1 LPLSHARRIVSVID
15 KDNQDHWLGLATSLS
30 EKNLRREVARVR
42 PEEEER
48 AQFRPIRDGRT
59 LLQMGISWKLEDKL
73 KRICDLLSQRLRR
86 PVNQEEAMDYLADG
100 FLEKEDPIQKAERNK
115 LCVHTKPEKIRPG
128 RFTSAS
134 TKHAVNLRDR
144 GRCVFIYPDGT
155 RCEEER
161 WIERHHPIPVAQ
173 GGLSTEDNLETLC
186 SFHHRY
192 LHRTS
197 AG

>member
-1 LPLSHARRIVSVID
+1 
-15 KDNQDHWLGLATSLS
+15 
-30 EKNLRREVARVR
+30 
-42 PEEEER
+42 
-48 AQFRPIRDGRT
+48 
-59 LLQMGISWKLEDKL
+59 MGISWKLEGKL
-73 KRICDLLSQRLRR
+73 KRICDLLSQKLRR

-115 LCVHTKPEKIRPG
+115 LCAHTEPKKIRPG
-128 RFTSAS
+128 RFTPAS

-161 WIERHHPIPVAQ
+161 WIERHHPIQVAH

-186 SFHHRY
+186 FFHHRY